1 MVPAKDSPMIKSAY
15 GSFKRVLEIRVMV
28 YFLIVCTLYWF
39 CGVFIYGFIAS
50 SCCGPY
56 CGFNASLGNASMFSN
71 VGFDGPPMVYTV
83 GLVTV
88 RGIVYYIKRLPS
100 IRQ

>member
-1 MVPAKDSPMIKSAY
+1 
-15 GSFKRVLEIRVMV
+15 MV

-39 CGVFIYGFIAS
+39 CGVFIYGFVAS